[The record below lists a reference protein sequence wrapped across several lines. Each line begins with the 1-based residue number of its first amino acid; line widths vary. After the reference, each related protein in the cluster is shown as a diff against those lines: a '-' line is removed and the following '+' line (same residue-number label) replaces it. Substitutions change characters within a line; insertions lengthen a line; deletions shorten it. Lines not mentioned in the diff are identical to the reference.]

1 MNTRTTRAPG
11 LVALMVAHC
20 AGMVDLIALPVWIGT
35 LVQHYRLDPQQAG
48 ALATSFLAGAV
59 LASITLA
66 TRFQRLSPRWVATGG
81 YAVSALCFA
90 WLTQPLPYG
99 AMVALHALGG
109 LSAGLSLSAT
119 HGTIARSHNPHRR
132 FALVGVALGV
142 FAVAFMAV
150 VPGWIA
156 MHGGPRLFA
165 VFSAVMALA
174 AVACALAFPAPELAR
189 PQAGEPGHP
198 TANTRI
204 PAPVWFGIIGVSA
217 MALVQSMTFSFL
229 ELVGHGRGYSAA
241 QVTGVLVVLGLVNL
255 LPAGL
260 AALLQQR
267 WPARRVLIAGPLL
280 QALLAAVIMG
290 APHFMAYALAASVF
304 AAVMIF
310 THTFAFGLM
319 AQLEPSGRA
328 MAATPAMLMVG
339 AALGPVLGGT
349 LVKAAGYTS
358 LGVAALLIGAVALA
372 CMSRLP
378 TTPSSPLTPET
389 A

>member
-1 MNTRTTRAPG
+1 MQTRNTRAAG
-11 LVALMVAHC
+11 LIALMAAHC

-48 ALATSFLAGAV
+48 ALATCFLVGAV

-81 YAVSALCFA
+81 YAVSAACFA
-90 WLTQPLPYG
+90 LLTQPQSYG
-99 AMVALHALGG
+99 GMAALHGLGG
-109 LSAGLSLSAT
+109 LAAGLSLSAT

-132 FALVGVALGV
+132 FAMVGVALGV
-142 FAVAFMAV
+142 FAVLFMAV
-150 VPGWIA
+150 VPGWVA
-156 MHGGPRLFA
+156 THGGPRLFA
-165 VFSAVMALA
+165 VFGGVMALA
-174 AVACALAFPAPELAR
+174 ALVCAVAFPAPERDLG
-189 PQAGEPGHP
+189 PTDDPAGK
-198 TANTRI
+198 AAAARI
-204 PAPVWFGIIGVSA
+204 PAAVWFGIVGVSA

-229 ELVGHGRGYSAA
+229 ELVGHARGYAPA
-241 QVTGVLVVLGLVNL
+241 QITGVLVVLGMVNL

-260 AALLQQR
+260 AALLQRR
-267 WPARRVLIAGPLL
+267 WPARRVLLAGPLL

-290 APHFMAYALAASVF
+290 APDFMAYALAASVF

-319 AQLEPSGRA
+319 ARLEPSGRA

-349 LVKAAGYTS
+349 LVKTAGYPS
-358 LGVAALLIGAVALA
+358 LGLAAVLIGALALW

-378 TTPSSPLTPET
+378 AATAFPLTPET
-389 A
+389 V